1 MLVVGQIALCV
12 VLLVSAGL
20 LTRSLIAVAR
30 VKPGFD
36 PEHVLTMQFRL
47 PASRY
52 DSEEKIAD
60 MFTRTIA
67 EVRTVPG
74 VEHAALVR
82 ATPLNGNGETFPYQV
97 EGTGEVDPA
106 KLPTAHLNV
115 VSGDYFETLRIPRLA
130 GRDFT
135 ADDRK
140 GSMPVAIVNQQL
152 ANKIAPH
159 GSAIGK
165 GIRVSPGDQTPWAT
179 IVGVVGNAKHF
190 QLEEQQLDQ
199 MYVSYA
205 QRPLIFTELVV
216 RASGDPM
223 SVANAVRSA
232 IWRVDRDQP
241 VWRVRPVTQS
251 IEGALG
257 ARKFTMRLL
266 ASFAVLAVILATI
279 GVYGVMSYAVAR
291 RTQEMG
297 IRMALGARAT
307 QVVSMV
313 LRQGMRTIALAL
325 VIGLVISIG
334 ATRVLETQLFG
345 VERLDPVTFTVVP
358 LALAIVAL
366 LACYLPA
373 RRASRVDPVAAL
385 RAE

>member
-1 MLVVGQIALCV
+1 MPNG
-12 VLLVSAGL
+12 SAG
-20 LTRSLIAVAR
+20 
-30 VKPGFD
+30 
-36 PEHVLTMQFRL
+36 
-47 PASRY
+47 
-52 DSEEKIAD
+52 
-60 MFTRTIA
+60 
-67 EVRTVPG
+67 
-74 VEHAALVR
+74 ALGLST
-82 ATPLNGNGETFPYQV
+82 APL
-97 EGTGEVDPA
+97 A
-106 KLPTAHLNV
+106 CL
-115 VSGDYFETLRIPRLA
+115 
-130 GRDFT
+130 
-135 ADDRK
+135 
-140 GSMPVAIVNQQL
+140 
-152 ANKIAPH
+152 
-159 GSAIGK
+159 
-165 GIRVSPGDQTPWAT
+165 
-179 IVGVVGNAKHF
+179 
-190 QLEEQQLDQ
+190 
-199 MYVSYA
+199 
-205 QRPLIFTELVV
+205 
-216 RASGDPM
+216 
-223 SVANAVRSA
+223 VANAVRSA

-279 GVYGVMSYAVAR
+279 GVYGVMSYAVAS

-373 RRASRVDPVAAL
+373 RRASRVDPVTAL